1 VLQAIKMMQRPAQG
15 EIYDST
21 SSAVSVEFESPAIA
35 EVLPPRKP
43 SDVFV
48 KGQRL
53 ELEEVEQLGV
63 QLVQSRKEV
72 KNSKIVRNFVHSYED
87 RHLCLVDFN
96 DEPRGKPDIRL
107 VVLRKWTF
115 YAKETRSKLS
125 KAAYSIYSTTK

>member
-1 VLQAIKMMQRPAQG
+1 VQGETYDDSSSEEEEEKPTSSAAEAQPSDKTETQNAPSDGSQQVLQAIKMMQRPAQG

-21 SSAVSVEFESPAIA
+21 SSAVSVESESPAIA

-63 QLVQSRKEV
+63 
-72 KNSKIVRNFVHSYED
+72 
-87 RHLCLVDFN
+87 
-96 DEPRGKPDIRL
+96 
-107 VVLRKWTF
+107 
-115 YAKETRSKLS
+115 
-125 KAAYSIYSTTK
+125 